1 MKIEAIISNIRLT
14 LPNKEQKL
22 LNDEKL
28 YIKINI
34 ILFKKI
40 KIFTKNFDRGQ
51 IEEIIK
57 NKFFRHKTKNLK
69 EQISLVIKERLN
81 SKEYNKIK
89 FLAKKYAYL
98 MPNIDNLNIKL
109 KIGTEDSYTTSIV
122 FGIISTI
129 LNVYL
134 KNIPKKHINI
144 KPIFENENLVD
155 IDSNITF
162 SITLIRLIRLIKIYR
177 TNIVNVKKKIR
188 MYKFDN
194 LEQNI

>member
-1 MKIEAIISNIRLT
+1 MKIEANINNIRLT

-22 LNDEKL
+22 LNNENL
-28 YIKINI
+28 YVKMNI

-40 KIFTKNFDRGQ
+40 KIFTKVFDKDQ
-51 IEEIIK
+51 IEEIVK
-57 NKFFRHKTKNLK
+57 NKFFRHKTKNLR

-81 SKEYNKIK
+81 SKEYNRIK

-98 MPNIDNLNIKL
+98 MPNIDSLNIKL
-109 KIGTEDSYTTSIV
+109 KIGTEDSYATSII

-134 KNIPKKHINI
+134 KNIPRKHINI

-162 SITLIRLIRLIKIYR
+162 SITFIRFIRLIKIYR
-177 TNIVNVKKKIR
+177 KNIVDVKKKIR
-188 MYKFDN
+188 MYKIDN